1 MEYEA
6 KNYGKLV
13 SVKIPRPL
21 NGKITSGVG
30 NVYIQFS
37 NVNSARVAR
46 RVS

>member
-6 KNYGKLV
+6 KNYGKIV
-13 SVKIPRPL
+13 SVRIPRPL
-21 NGKITSGVG
+21 NGKITNNIG
-30 NVYIQFS
+30 NVYIQFN